1 MFAEVVV
8 DIKSS
13 NTDRVYTY
21 RIPEGMDIKVGMRV
35 SVPFNNRFIEGYV
48 ISTTDKASYSVDK
61 IKDIHRIL
69 DSYSIFDEKMIELA
83 KWMKEYNKCY
93 SLNKTPCQ

>member
-21 RIPEGMDIKVGMRV
+21 HIPEGMNVKIGMRV
-35 SVPFNNRFIEGYV
+35 SVPFNNRYIEGYV
-48 ISTTDKASYSVDK
+48 ISITDKASYSVDK
-61 IKDIHRIL
+61 IKDIYRIL
-69 DSYSIFDEKMIELA
+69 DSYSIFDEK
-83 KWMKEYNKCY
+83 
-93 SLNKTPCQ
+93 